1 MVIGKY
7 KIASL
12 CVSRI
17 FDDSVHELVTELNRN
32 IIDKGYRLLVYH
44 TCSDLFWDSASER
57 GEAAVFDLIDMRTTD
72 VLIIANELIK
82 NKEIINRLV
91 EKASLFDVPV
101 ILIGGD
107 CKGVI
112 NIGFDYESGFED
124 VVRHIVEFHGKRRLH
139 FMAGVQGNDFSEN
152 RIKVF
157 EKVLAENGIEFD
169 RNTMLSYGDFWSG
182 PAQAATEKLLE
193 NGDLPEAIICANDS
207 MAIAVCGVLTNSGVK
222 VPEEVAVTG
231 FDGILDINFS
241 NPPITSSL
249 TCYGDITRKIAGL
262 LTLGREELLHEQ
274 HFTIKSRLM
283 ISQSCGCSGGGL
295 INMSQHLSDLNDRF
309 YRYKEEERTL
319 NEIGARILSCS
330 NLKSAANELRTPVIY
345 NMRCM
350 LRKEV
355 IDETINPYEEG
366 SDHSFGDEMC
376 VFFNSDS
383 PPPFAPHDFPRR
395 GIMPGLEVALDS
407 SYPIILTAL
416 NFLDVPLGYLV
427 FSYQNYDIRNYEK
440 IPQVVSS
447 LNNSVGG
454 YRNMRYQKYMTR
466 KVRELSQFD
475 QLTGLYT
482 RGGSERAY
490 NALVDRLSQQGKT
503 ITVIMADLDGLKY
516 INDNFGHNEG
526 DYAIKAT
533 AAALRNSCPESAVCI
548 RMGGDE
554 MAAFLASSA
563 PLEDIEAEIHARL
576 RSVNRTAEKPYPIT
590 ASIGIYRS
598 PAGEIPSFEELI
610 RSADEQM
617 YSVKAE
623 HRRQREERMAKG
635 EKM

>member
-1 MVIGKY
+1 MIGKY
-7 KIASL
+7 KIAAL

-17 FDDSVHELVTELNRN
+17 FDDSVHELVTEMNRN

-44 TCSDLFWDSASER
+44 TCSDLFWDSPSER
-57 GEAAVFDLIDMRTTD
+57 GEAAVFDLIDMRTAD

-82 NKEIINRLV
+82 NKEIVDRLI
-91 EKASLFDVPV
+91 EKASIFDVPV

-107 CKGVI
+107 RKGVI

-139 FMAGVQGNDFSEN
+139 FMAGVQGNEFSEN

-157 EKVLAENGIEFD
+157 EKVLAENGIDFD
-169 RNTMLSYGDFWSG
+169 RNTMLSYGDFWAG
-182 PAQAATEKLLE
+182 PAKAAAEKLLE
-193 NGDLPEAIICANDS
+193 RGDLPEAIVCANDS
-207 MAIAVCGVLTNSGVK
+207 MAIAVCNLLTNSGVK
-222 VPEEVAVTG
+222 VPEEIAVTG

-262 LTLGREELLHEQ
+262 LTLGKEELLKEQ
-274 HFTIKSRLM
+274 HFAIKSRL
-283 ISQSCGCSGGGL
+283 IIAQSCGCSGGG
-295 INMSQHLSDLNDRF
+295 IVNISRHLTDLNERF

-319 NEIGARILSCS
+319 NEIGVRILSS
-330 NLKSAANELRTPVIY
+330 SDLKTAANELRTPIIF

-355 IDETINPYEEG
+355 IDETIDPYEEG
-366 SDHSFGDEMC
+366 TDRSFGDEMC
-376 VFFNSDS
+376 VFFNTDS
-383 PPPFAPHDFPRR
+383 TPPFTPYEFPRK

-407 SYPIILTAL
+407 AYPIILTAL

-440 IPQVVSS
+440 IPQLVNA

-454 YRNMRYQKYMTR
+454 YRNMRYQQYITGR
-466 KVRELSQFD
+466 VRELSQFD

-490 NALVDRLSQQGKT
+490 SALADRLAKQGKT
-503 ITVIMADLDGLKY
+503 ITVIMTDLDGLKY

-533 AAALRNSCPESAVCI
+533 AAALKNSCPESAVCI

-554 MAAFLASSA
+554 MAAFLSSSA
-563 PLEDIEAEIHARL
+563 PLEDIEAEINARL
-576 RSVNRTAEKPYPIT
+576 RLVNRTAGKPYPIS

-617 YSVKAE
+617 YTVKAE
-623 HRRQREERMAKG
+623 HRRQREERIAKG

>member
-1 MVIGKY
+1 MIGKY
-7 KIASL
+7 KIAAL

-17 FDDSVHELVTELNRN
+17 FDDSVHELVTELNKN
-32 IIDKGYRLLVYH
+32 ITDIGYRLLVYH
-44 TCSDLFWDSASER
+44 TCSDLFWDTASEN

-72 VLIIANELIK
+72 VLIIAYEMIK
-82 NKEIINRLV
+82 NKTIISRLV

-101 ILIGGD
+101 IMIGGN
-107 CKGVI
+107 CRGVI

-124 VVRHIVEFHGKRRLH
+124 VVRHIVEYHGKRKLH
-139 FMAGVQGNDFSEN
+139 FMAGVQGNEFSEN

-169 RNTMLSYGDFWSG
+169 RNTMLSYGDFWAG
-182 PAQAATEKLLE
+182 PTEAATEKLLE
-193 NGDLPEAIICANDS
+193 RGDLPEAIVCANDT
-207 MAIAVCGVLTNSGVK
+207 MAIAVCGLLTNSGVR
-222 VPEEVAVTG
+222 VPDEVAVTG

-249 TCYGDITRKIAGL
+249 CCYGDITKRIAGL
-262 LTLGREELLHEQ
+262 LTLGREELLQEQ
-274 HFTIKSRLM
+274 HFKIKSRLI

-295 INMSQHLSDLNDRF
+295 INISRHLTELNERF

-319 NEIGARILSCS
+319 NEIGVRILSSS
-330 NLKSAANELRTPVIY
+330 NLKAAANELRSNVIY

-355 IDETINPYEEG
+355 IDETIDPYEND

-376 VFFNSDS
+376 VFFNTDS
-383 PPPFAPHDFPRR
+383 TAPFVPHDFPRR

-407 SYPIILTAL
+407 AYPVILTAL

-427 FSYQNYDIRNYEK
+427 FSYQNYDISNYEK
-440 IPQVVSS
+440 IPQVVNA
-447 LNNSVGG
+447 LNNSIGG
-454 YRNMRYQKYMTR
+454 YRNTRYQKYITR
-466 KVRELSQFD
+466 RVRELSQFD

-490 NALVDRLSQQGKT
+490 NALIEKLAKQGKSV
-503 ITVIMADLDGLKY
+503 TVIMTDLDGLKY

-533 AAALRNSCPESAVCI
+533 ADALKNSCPESAVCI

-554 MAAFLASSA
+554 MAAFMSSSA
-563 PLEDIEAEIHARL
+563 PLDEIEAEINARL
-576 RSVNRTAEKPYPIT
+576 RSVNRIAGKPYPIGV
-590 ASIGIYRS
+590 SIGIYRS
-598 PAGEIPSFEELI
+598 PAGRIPSFEELI

-617 YSVKAE
+617 YTVKSE
-623 HRRQREERMAKG
+623 HRRQREERIAKG
-635 EKM
+635 GKM